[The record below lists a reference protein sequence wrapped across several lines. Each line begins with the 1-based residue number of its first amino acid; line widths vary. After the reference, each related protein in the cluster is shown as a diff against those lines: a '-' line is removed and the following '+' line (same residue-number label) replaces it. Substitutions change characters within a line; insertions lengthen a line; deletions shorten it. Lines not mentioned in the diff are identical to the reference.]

1 MLTNECRAHEASIS
15 TMKVERDPGARFE
28 RTLAAVEPGMD
39 DDPELAARLEGL
51 PQIVDDGP
59 GGAGEYTPLE
69 VVAVGGLGVV
79 ERARQRSTGR
89 EVSIKRVRHPSTPG
103 AARMLLEE
111 GRAMAELRHPGI
123 APLLAVGRDGR
134 GQPVL
139 VIRWV
144 EGATWRALLHDP
156 GHPGWRDHPGDRLAL
171 HLRVLAQVAAA
182 AHYAHGLGWLH
193 RDIKPDNVMVGPH
206 GDAYLIDWGL
216 AVHLPVVETEDFHS
230 LVGTPGYMV
239 PEMVRGAG
247 PWLSPGTDV
256 YLLGAALH
264 EVLTGH
270 ARHEGHSLREALFSA
285 WVSAPCAYP
294 DGTPAALAAL
304 ANEATS
310 ARPEQRPPS
319 ADAFRRRIE
328 DYLGHSAAQ
337 GAIERGRERFERLRA
352 ASLAHDGLLGRLD
365 ACAATLR
372 RGLEWWPALPAPVI
386 AVAGPF
392 AATPPSHHEARVC
405 DPPVRR

>member
-1 MLTNECRAHEASIS
+1 MLTTQRHTNDPSVS
-15 TMKVERDPGARFE
+15 TLKVDRDAGARFE
-28 RTLAAVEPGMD
+28 RTLAALEPGLVA
-39 DDPELAARLEGL
+39 DPEVAAALEGL

-59 GGAGEYTPLE
+59 GVAGEYTPLE

-79 ERARQRSTGR
+79 ERARERSTGR
-89 EVSIKRVRHPSTPG
+89 EVSIKRVRQPSSPG

-111 GRAMAELRHPGI
+111 GRAMVELRHPGI
-123 APLLAVGRDGR
+123 APLLAMGRDGG

-156 GHPGWRDHPGDRLAL
+156 QHPAWRDHPGDRLTQ
-171 HLRVLAQVAAA
+171 HLQVLAQVAAA
-182 AHYAHGLGWLH
+182 AHYAHGRGWLH
-193 RDIKPDNVMVGPH
+193 RDIKPDNVVVGPR

-216 AVHLPVVETEDFHS
+216 AVHLPVAPAEDFRS
-230 LVGTPGYMV
+230 LVGTPGYMA

-264 EVLTGH
+264 EVLTGR
-270 ARHEGHSLREALFSA
+270 ARHEGDSLREALFSA
-285 WVSAPCAYP
+285 WLSAPCAYP

-328 DYLGHSAAQ
+328 GYLGHGPAP
-337 GAIERGRERFERLRA
+337 
-352 ASLAHDGLLGRLD
+352 LAHDGGLLGRLD
-365 ACAATLR
+365 ACAAALR
-372 RGLEWWPALPAPVI
+372 RGFEWWPPLPVPLVAAGRGAL
-386 AVAGPF
+386 
-392 AATPPSHHEARVC
+392 
-405 DPPVRR
+405 

>member
-1 MLTNECRAHEASIS
+1 MLTTQCRTNETSLS
-15 TMKVERDPGARFE
+15 TVKVDLDTGARFE
-28 RTLAAVEPGMD
+28 RTLAAVEPGLVA
-39 DDPELAARLEGL
+39 DPEAAARMEGL

-89 EVSIKRVRHPSTPG
+89 EVTIKRVRDPSAAG
-103 AARMLLEE
+103 AAQMLLEE
-111 GRAMAELRHPGI
+111 GRVMVELRHPGI

-144 EGATWRALLHDP
+144 EGATWRSLLHDP
-156 GHPGWRDHPGDRLAL
+156 EHPAWRDHPGDRLTF
-171 HLRVLAQVAAA
+171 HLRVLGQVAAA

-216 AVHLPVVETEDFHS
+216 AVHLPVAATEDFRS
-230 LVGTPGYMV
+230 LVGTPGYMA
-239 PEMVRGAG
+239 PEMIRGAG

-270 ARHEGHSLREALFSA
+270 ARHEGGSLREALFSA
-285 WVSAPCAYP
+285 WLSAPCEYP

-310 ARPEQRPPS
+310 VRPEQRPPS

-328 DYLGHSAAQ
+328 EYLGRRAAQ

-352 ASLAHDGLLGRLD
+352 ASLAHDGGLLGRLD
-365 ACAATLR
+365 ACAAVLR
-372 RGLEWWPALPAPVI
+372 RGFAWWPALPAPII
-386 AVAGPF
+386 ATDQSAL
-392 AATPPSHHEARVC
+392 
-405 DPPVRR
+405 